1 MGGYNK
7 DFKNEAMSSKEV
19 TKEKIH
25 YIGDLRI
32 IGKVTDI
39 NAKDNVIGY
48 VVMVEKTQQ
57 FKMYTVGQTMILLN
71 KFKFV
76 NAKISNGKIV
86 NTECSMDRL
95 PKFNTN
101 MQVID
106 NHGITILGEI
116 TEGDS
121 KVGYRAMDTNARV
134 VDLSEDELIMLG
146 LPLING
152 KIVKGVAGK
161 KTHISG
167 IKQEFTKIE
176 KSKLPEIEVK
186 KPNKWVREMHAKKLF
201 DVLLPSC
208 IKWGVTGKNNI
219 NDNWYYRT
227 LNKDGYRYI
236 DLDREAKIIVSEV
249 LTEKNGITISDSD
262 KDMIK
267 RIIKELPHKHELV
280 IRYDPDKKYKP
291 DENDKLFLFALA
303 QFILYNKQKCADVIK
318 MIQKRNVFNF
328 TMAEKLADKGLATDI
343 LKKLVVKCL
352 SYSSESRYKREPE
365 VTEAIRK
372 KMFNTRT
379 FTTGEEAAQLGFALS
394 ESNKDIQYE
403 TKYGFHKTLK
413 YIGDYFEESLIPCDY
428 NEYKKESRCLGDI
441 LAIANILKLINK
453 ILSPTS
459 VPAWNKEASKESA
472 RYRASI
478 EMIIAIAYMY
488 ESKAMKKFVDN
499 YKDDLDKIDVSVP
512 NYDEVSSTDYKLS
525 PVIKMY
531 YASGFNVFLNDNN
544 YRDKSYTKLYLQ
556 KAELI
561 NYRQY
566 GNMYNIQHPMLKE
579 ELASIVTMVT
589 NSKYCDA
596 ESVEDYI
603 GRIRFL

>member
-1 MGGYNK
+1 MSGYNK

-32 IGKVTDI
+32 IGQVIDT

-95 PKFNTN
+95 LKFNTN

-116 TEGDS
+116 TDGDS
-121 KVGYRAMDTNARV
+121 KVGYRAMDTNARII
-134 VDLSEDELIMLG
+134 DLSEDELIRSG

-176 KSKLPEIEVK
+176 KSKLQEIVVK
-186 KPNKWVREMHAKKLF
+186 RPSKWVRDRHAKKLL
-201 DVLLPSC
+201 DELLPSC
-208 IKWGVTGKNNI
+208 FKWEFTGKTNI
-219 NDNWYYRT
+219 NYHWYAKT
-227 LNKDGYRYI
+227 LNKDGYRYL
-236 DLDREAKIIVSEV
+236 DLDREARIIVSEI
-249 LTEKNGITISDSD
+249 LTEKNGITLSDSD

-267 RIIKELPHKHELV
+267 RIIKELPHKHEV
-280 IRYDPDKKYKP
+280 VDRYDPEKKYNP
-291 DENDKLFLFALA
+291 DENDRLFLFALA
-303 QFILYNKQKCADVIK
+303 QFILYNKQKCDDVLKI
-318 MIQKRNVFNF
+318 IPKRDGLNF

-352 SYSSESRYKREPE
+352 SYSSESKYKRESEITEE
-365 VTEAIRK
+365 VKK

-379 FTTGEEAAQLGFALS
+379 FNTGEEAAQLGFALS
-394 ESNKDIQYE
+394 ENNKDIKYE
-403 TKYGFHKTLK
+403 TKCGFHKTLR
-413 YIGDYFEESLIPCDY
+413 YIGDYFEASFIHCDY

-453 ILSPTS
+453 ILSPTPI
-459 VPAWNKEASKESA
+459 PAWDKIAKRETE
-472 RYRASI
+472 RYKASI
-478 EMIIAIAYMY
+478 EMIIAIAYLY

-499 YKDDLDKIDVSVP
+499 YKDELDRIDVSVP
-512 NYDEVSSTDYKLS
+512 DYDEVSSTDYKLS
-525 PVIKMY
+525 PAIKIY

-544 YRDKSYTKLYLQ
+544 YRYKEYTKLYLK
-556 KAELI
+556 KAVLI

-566 GNMYNIQHPMLKE
+566 GNRYNIQHWMLKE

-603 GRIRFL
+603 GRLRFL